1 MALAQTGCDVREP
14 QGDPIASVHQL
25 CLCSV
30 DFLDTTTCQQAQA
43 IWAWKYGR
51 ERAGR
56 CFCQVREFRIT
67 KAARQHS
74 EIWEICF
81 CQRCGYCGRVER
93 HTQFCRSSTC
103 FLSWLPSEPT
113 RSWFGTTAAWAQ
125 LLCPWP
131 ASECKFHRIVDLKT
145 PEHKCGTRV
154 TRVQR
159 DCRTEQLPML
169 AFQTSESQPPLN
181 SQTSLLALLSSG
193 RTGNGA
199 PVAQLQFL
207 HLYIA

>member
-1 MALAQTGCDVREP
+1 MDLKTPEHKCGTRVTRVQRDCRTLGDRLQRVRTAGIALAQTGCDVREP

-103 FLSWLPSEPT
+103 FLSWSPSEPT
-113 RSWFGTTAAWAQ
+113 RS
-125 LLCPWP
+125 
-131 ASECKFHRIVDLKT
+131 
-145 PEHKCGTRV
+145 
-154 TRVQR
+154 
-159 DCRTEQLPML
+159 
-169 AFQTSESQPPLN
+169 
-181 SQTSLLALLSSG
+181 
-193 RTGNGA
+193 
-199 PVAQLQFL
+199 
-207 HLYIA
+207 

>member
-1 MALAQTGCDVREP
+1 MQQYDAAPAIEHRGAPIFLGDRLQRLRTAGIALAQTGCDVREP

-81 CQRCGYCGRVER
+81 VSGVV
-93 HTQFCRSSTC
+93 T
-103 FLSWLPSEPT
+103 
-113 RSWFGTTAAWAQ
+113 
-125 LLCPWP
+125 
-131 ASECKFHRIVDLKT
+131 VDVWKDT
-145 PEHKCGTRV
+145 
-154 TRVQR
+154 
-159 DCRTEQLPML
+159 
-169 AFQTSESQPPLN
+169 
-181 SQTSLLALLSSG
+181 LSSA
-193 RTGNGA
+193 GA
-199 PVAQLQFL
+199 ARASCLGCPANQHGPDSAQPRHGPSFYAPGPPVNVSFT
-207 HLYIA
+207 